1 MGEDARSRG
10 ARAPGPTNPD
20 LGVWQGR
27 RVARR
32 YLSPDGFV
40 VLVGRSAEDND
51 ILSVKIASPRDF
63 WLHVASGPGS
73 HVVVR
78 NPDGLPRLPR
88 ETLRFAAG
96 LAAAHSN
103 ARAGGRVA
111 VHLATAGDVS
121 KPRGFSPGKV
131 EIRRFE
137 TVTASP
143 LHLDPADGSTV
154 PNGPGGGRRGPA
166 PGRGRG

>member
-1 MGEDARSRG
+1 VGEDFRSGGSRE
-10 ARAPGPTNPD
+10 PGPTDPD
-20 LGVWQGR
+20 LGIWQGR

-32 YLSPDGFV
+32 HLSPDGLV

-51 ILSVKIASPRDF
+51 VLSVKLASPRDF

-78 NPDGLPRLPR
+78 NPDGLRRLPR
-88 ETLRFAAG
+88 DTLRFAAG
-96 LAAAHSN
+96 LAAAHSS
-103 ARAGGRVA
+103 ARAGGRVP
-111 VHLATAGDVS
+111 VHLAVAGDVS
-121 KPRGFSPGKV
+121 KPRGFAPGKV

-143 LHLDPADGSTV
+143 LHLDPADGGAASD
-154 PNGPGGGRRGPA
+154 GP
-166 PGRGRG
+166 RGRGGGGSPRRGRG